1 MELTKLQE
9 YLEKEIEEIKLNSNS
24 ITLTFIKKILFFKKK
39 ISFKIE
45 ANEDISSLKINNLEH
60 SILLKAEVNNMRLTL
75 TFKQENKIPYTIV
88 FKIKD
93 IILL

>member
-60 SILLKAEVNNMRLTL
+60 SVLLKAEVNNMRLTL

>member
-1 MELTKLQE
+1 MELTKLHE

>member
-39 ISFKIE
+39 ISFQIE

>member
-45 ANEDISSLKINNLEH
+45 ANEDISSLKNNNLEH
-60 SILLKAEVNNMRLTL
+60 SVLLKAEVNNMRLTL

>member
-45 ANEDISSLKINNLEH
+45 ANEDISSLKNNNLEH

>member
-1 MELTKLQE
+1 MELTKLHE
-9 YLEKEIEEIKLNSNS
+9 YLEKEIEEVKLNTDS